1 MIRNPTHTIHKSGER
16 AQVNMVVLPGQLIY
30 RSKREQE
37 GSEHMLTVYMVYQTT
52 QTQRSVVIWLKGNKL
67 ITVSIGEQIALVLP
81 TKIKTL

>member
-52 QTQRSVVIWLKGNKL
+52 PTQRSVAQWCKDNKL
-67 ITVSIGEQIALVLP
+67 ITVHIGEQVALALP
-81 TKIKTL
+81 IKIKIL